1 MRLIVLA
8 VGRLKSGPERE
19 LFRRYIDRA
28 ETSGRRLGLSPMEA
42 IELDESRLG
51 TAGQRKTAEADSLR
65 GKIPAGAAVS
75 LLDER
80 GRALDSRSFAGELAR
95 DRDGGAPA
103 AAFVIG
109 GPDGLDPA
117 WTADSRTISF
127 GPMTFP
133 HQLARILLAEQIY
146 RATTILAGHPYH
158 RG

>member
-1 MRLIVLA
+1 MRLVLLA

-19 LFRRYIDRA
+19 LFKRYMDRA
-28 ETSGRRLGLSPMEA
+28 EASGRSLGLGPIDVVE
-42 IELDESRLG
+42 IDESRLG
-51 TAGQRKTAEADSLR
+51 TAGQRKTAEADALR
-65 GKIPAGAAVS
+65 GRIPAGAAVS
-75 LLDER
+75 FLDER
-80 GRALDSRSFAGELAR
+80 GRALDSRGFAGELAR

-103 AAFVIG
+103 AVFVIG

-133 HQLARILLAEQIY
+133 HQLARMLLAEQIY